1 MKRTAIIHLFALV
14 TTVVAGG
21 DRILAQREQPDLA
34 SLRSRI
40 ERRFDLLPLRD
51 GVALKPH
58 DARSVQSIE
67 VTADGIAIDGQ
78 PATGGEV
85 RQKLGSDDAA
95 LVLELSYLSR
105 QQQRDLFS
113 SAPDTTSPALIPPV
127 PPEPPVPPQPPRF
140 ERRNRGRRDGDRIQ
154 FGSNIRI
161 GENEVVDGDVV
172 AIGGNVTID
181 GEVRGDVVAVGGV
194 ATLGPK
200 AQVANNVV
208 VVGGPL

>member
-1 MKRTAIIHLFALV
+1 MKRTAIIHLFAVL

-21 DRILAQREQPDLA
+21 DRILAQRDQPDLA

-40 ERRFDLLPLRD
+40 ERRFDVLPLRD
-51 GVALKPH
+51 GVALKPQ
-58 DARSVQSIE
+58 DTRRVQSIE

-105 QQQRDLFS
+105 QQQRELFS
-113 SAPDTTSPALIPPV
+113 SAPDSSSAVIPPV

-140 ERRNRGRRDGDRIQ
+140 ERRNRGRRNGDRIQ
-154 FGSNIRI
+154 FGSNITI
-161 GENEVVDGDVV
+161 GE
-172 AIGGNVTID
+172 
-181 GEVRGDVVAVGGV
+181 
-194 ATLGPK
+194 
-200 AQVANNVV
+200 
-208 VVGGPL
+208 